1 MYLCT
6 IFYARAYMKSIYE
19 WNKYGLIA
27 LLLVV
32 NAAFFALMAWVMPI
46 RFEENDDVMMCMIAN
61 GTYSGAPDAHLVF
74 INVLYGWVLT
84 LFYRLICIQIYLL
97 MLFQNWLKM

>member
-1 MYLCT
+1 
-6 IFYARAYMKSIYE
+6 MKSIYE

-61 GTYSGAPDAHLVF
+61 GLYSGSPDAHLV
-74 INVLYGWVLT
+74 
-84 LFYRLICIQIYLL
+84 
-97 MLFQNWLKM
+97 